1 MDSGDALAVTVA
13 IFISYVIPVLAFIVG
28 FWLSIAEENS
38 HNTVA
43 SAPAASAGLFC
54 AVIAVLIHNLI
65 DFAIFEPAVLTTFW
79 AVIAVI
85 IAIDMNKKYGTAPR
99 RNPTP
104 VAKLL
109 VTAGGLIVVFA
120 LMNYALIPVAGTAAK
135 ISVALS
141 DFSVS
146 HKILEQAAKE
156 DPLDSTALNLN
167 AKMYLQHY
175 TSTGRKQTELLKN
188 AERCLIEAAGRSKAD
203 YQNYELLTEIY
214 IALAESSVSSKTEPV
229 AYLEKALNSAITAVE
244 LYPGSAKLRIQAA
257 QIAEKLGKTDTALEH
272 YKRAVRIEDAY
283 REQFRIMYPGREI
296 FSRLGEDKY
305 NTAKQKIESLMKQQK

>member
-1 MDSGDALAVTVA
+1 
-13 IFISYVIPVLAFIVG
+13 
-28 FWLSIAEENS
+28 
-38 HNTVA
+38 
-43 SAPAASAGLFC
+43 PAASAGLIC

-167 AKMYLQHY
+167 AN
-175 TSTGRKQTELLKN
+175 GR
-188 AERCLIEAAGRSKAD
+188 AEQSGLSK
-203 YQNYELLTEIY
+203 L
-214 IALAESSVSSKTEPV
+214 
-229 AYLEKALNSAITAVE
+229 
-244 LYPGSAKLRIQAA
+244 
-257 QIAEKLGKTDTALEH
+257 
-272 YKRAVRIEDAY
+272 
-283 REQFRIMYPGREI
+283 
-296 FSRLGEDKY
+296 
-305 NTAKQKIESLMKQQK
+305 